1 MERICSAVA
10 IISHGRLVASG
21 RVDELVA
28 GEGRR
33 RYRVRVEGAP
43 AGWAAAVPG
52 VRGAAERD
60 GDLEVELDDGADDQA
75 LLDAARASG
84 RVVAFGPVRPRL
96 ADVFREVVE
105 A

>member
-1 MERICSAVA
+1 M
-10 IISHGRLVASG
+10 
-21 RVDELVA
+21 
-28 GEGRR
+28 
-33 RYRVRVEGAP
+33 
-43 AGWAAAVPG
+43 PG

-60 GDLEVELDDGADDQA
+60 GELEVELEDGADDQA
-75 LLDAARASG
+75 LLDAARAAG